1 MTRPG
6 PIILQT
12 FKCPRTKAKKTRAV
26 RTFIRTS
33 DVTGFRARPKKRKG
47 LWALA
52 ESLFGRAA

>member
-12 FKCPRTKAKKTRAV
+12 YHCSKTKSKKTRAV
-26 RTFIRTS
+26 RTFLRS
-33 DVTGFRARPKKRKG
+33 RDASGFRARPKKRKG